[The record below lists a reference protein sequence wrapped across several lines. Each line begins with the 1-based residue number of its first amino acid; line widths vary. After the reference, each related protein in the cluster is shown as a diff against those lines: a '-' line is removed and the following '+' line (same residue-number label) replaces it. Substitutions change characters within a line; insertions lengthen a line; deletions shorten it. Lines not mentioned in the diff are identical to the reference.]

1 MNTDR
6 FLYYFA
12 RVIALL
18 IAIPI
23 HESSHALCALALGD
37 DTAEKRHRIS
47 MNPMRHFEPLGA
59 LSMILIGVGWAKPV
73 PINPTKFKNR
83 KAGMAV
89 SSLAGPM
96 SNLLISYACYTI
108 YKISAYAYNYTH
120 SPVWNVVFTLF
131 FYVAYINASLA
142 VFNMLPIPPFD
153 GSRIFFSFLPEKLY
167 WGVMKYERYIMIGL
181 FALLYMGVF
190 DGLLSYLINGLISVE
205 SAATGYIDLLVKRII

>member
-1 MNTDR
+1 MNIDR

-12 RVIALL
+12 RVVALL

-47 MNPMRHFEPLGA
+47 MNPIRHFEPLGA

-73 PINPTKFKNR
+73 PINPMKFKNR
-83 KAGMAV
+83 KAGMAL
-89 SSLAGPM
+89 SSLAGPL

-108 YKISAYAYNYTH
+108 YKVCAYAYNY
-120 SPVWNVVFTLF
+120 SGDQVWNVIFTLF
-131 FYVAYINASLA
+131 FYIAYINASLA

-190 DGLLSYLINGLISVE
+190 DGILSTLVNGLIGLE
-205 SAATGYIDLLVKRII
+205 AAATGYIDLLVQRIV

>member
-1 MNTDR
+1 MNIDR

-12 RVIALL
+12 RVVALL

-47 MNPMRHFEPLGA
+47 MNPIRHFEPLGA

-73 PINPTKFKNR
+73 PINPMKFKNR
-83 KAGMAV
+83 KAGMAL
-89 SSLAGPM
+89 SSLAGPL

-108 YKISAYAYNYTH
+108 YKICAYAYSY
-120 SPVWNVVFTLF
+120 SGGQVWN
-131 FYVAYINASLA
+131 I
-142 VFNMLPIPPFD
+142 MLPIPPFD

-190 DGLLSYLINGLISVE
+190 DGILSTLVNGLIGLE
-205 SAATGYIDLLVKRII
+205 AAATGYIDLLVQRIV